1 MLSLTEKLLQI
12 WKWCPQRERGMVSVP
27 ICANK
32 VRMVQPVVTKAVLQ
46 TPKAPKAAAMCM
58 VMRTLVTDTV
68 RLCHTDLAV
77 IRLWHGC

>member
-1 MLSLTEKLLQI
+1 
-12 WKWCPQRERGMVSVP
+12 MVSVP

-46 TPKAPKAAAMCM
+46 TPKAASMCM
-58 VMRTLVTDTV
+58 AYHGHENLVTDVV

-77 IRLWHGC
+77 TRLLHGC